1 VSRTRTVLSRGV
13 AVAAA
18 AALTLSACGTEE
30 APQSPAAASSGLAD
44 VTVADAADDATT
56 PEVEFDPGSISVE
69 ETENIVL
76 SEGDG
81 EELTGS
87 ELISFD
93 YAIFSATSGEELGS
107 SYPANAV
114 GLDLQDETVLPGLTS
129 ALTGQTIGSRVLVA
143 LPPKDAF
150 GEGGN
155 PQLGVEADDT
165 LLFLVDIL
173 SAMTP
178 LTAAEGTAVEAKA
191 GLPTVEM
198 TEGEPAAITIPEGFE
213 DPDETVSQLLIEG
226 EGAEVK
232 AGQMLRVAYTGVTA
246 KDGEIFDSSA
256 NSPQGYAEFPIGVG
270 RVIQGWDK
278 GLVGKKVGSR
288 VLLVIPADEGYGEQG
303 SPPNIEGGDT
313 LVFVV
318 DVLAAY

>member
-1 VSRTRTVLSRGV
+1 M

-18 AALTLSACGTEE
+18 AAVTLSACGTEE
-30 APQSPAAASSGLAD
+30 APQSPAAGSSGLAD
-44 VTVADAADDATT
+44 VTVTDAADDATT
-56 PEVEFDPGSISVE
+56 PGVEFDPGSIAVE
-69 ETENIVL
+69 ETEDVVI

-81 EELTGS
+81 EELSGS

-93 YAIFSATSGEELGS
+93 YAIFSASTGDELGS
-107 SYPANAV
+107 SYPSNAV
-114 GLDLQDETVLPGLTS
+114 GLDLQDDTVLPGLTS
-129 ALTGQTIGSRVLVA
+129 ALTGQTIGSRLLVA

-155 PQLGVEADDT
+155 PQLGVAADET

-178 LTAAEGTAVEAKA
+178 LTEAQGAAVEPKE
-191 GLPTVEM
+191 GLPTVEF
-198 TEGEPAAITIPEGFE
+198 TSGEPAVITIPDGFT

-226 EGAEVK
+226 EGAEV
-232 AGQMLRVAYTGVTA
+232 ASGQMIRVAYTGVTA
-246 KDGEIFDSSA
+246 KNGEVFDASA
-256 NSPQGYAEFPIGVG
+256 NSPKGHAEFPIGVG

-278 GLVGKKVGSR
+278 GLVGTKVGSR

>member
-1 VSRTRTVLSRGV
+1 MAL
-13 AVAAA
+13 AAA
-18 AALTLSACGTEE
+18 AALTLSACGSEE
-30 APQSPAAASSGLAD
+30 APPSPSAASSGLEE
-44 VTVADAADDATT
+44 VTVTDAADDTTT
-56 PEVEFDPGSISVE
+56 PGVEFEAGEISVE
-69 ETENIVL
+69 ETADIVVT
-76 SEGDG
+76 EGDG
-81 EELTGS
+81 EELSGS

-93 YAIFSATSGEELGS
+93 YAIFSASSGEELDS
-107 SYPANAV
+107 SYPTNAV

-129 ALTGQTIGSRVLVA
+129 ALTGQKIGSRVLLA

-155 PQLGVEADDT
+155 PQLGVEGDDT

-178 LTAAEGTAVEAKA
+178 LTEAEGTAVEPKE
-191 GLPTVEM
+191 GLPTVEI
-198 TEGEPAAITIPEGFE
+198 TAGEPATITIPEGFE

-226 EGAEVK
+226 AGAEVT
-232 AGQMLRVAYTGVTA
+232 AGKMLRVAYTGVTA
-246 KDGEIFDSSA
+246 KDGKVFDSSA
-256 NSPQGYAEFPIGVG
+256 NSERGFAEFPIGVG

-303 SPPNIEGGDT
+303 SPPNIAGGDT

-318 DVLAAY
+318 DILAAY

>member
-1 VSRTRTVLSRGV
+1 MSRSRTVLSRGV

-18 AALTLSACGTEE
+18 AALTLSACGSEE
-30 APQSPAAASSGLAD
+30 APQTPAAGSSGLD
-44 VTVADAADDATT
+44 EVTVSDAEDDATT
-56 PEVEFDPGSISVE
+56 PGVEFDPGSIEVE
-69 ETENIVL
+69 ETENIVITD
-76 SEGDG
+76 GDG
-81 EELTGS
+81 EQLTGT

-107 SYPANAV
+107 SYPTNAV

-129 ALTGQTIGSRVLVA
+129 ALTGQKIGSRVLVA
-143 LPPKDAF
+143 LPPEDAF
-150 GEGGN
+150 GETGN
-155 PQLGVEADDT
+155 PQLGVAGDET

-178 LTAAEGTAVEAKA
+178 LTEAEGTAVDPAE

-198 TEGEPAAITIPEGFE
+198 TSGEPAAITIPDDFE

-226 EGAEVK
+226 EGEEVTS
-232 AGQMLRVAYTGVTA
+232 GQVIRVAYTGVTA
-246 KDGEIFDSSA
+246 KDGNVFDSSA
-256 NSPQGYAEFPIGVG
+256 NTPQGYAEFPIGVG

-288 VLLVIPADEGYGEQG
+288 VLLVIPAEEGYGEQG

-318 DVLAAY
+318 DILAAY